1 MFRYIVICVAS
12 LVMGASTL
20 AAEPDTV
27 PTENLPP
34 LTLRQAIDAA
44 LGGNPALRT
53 FEFEFRAEDARIRQ
67 ASLAPAPEVSL
78 EVEDVLGTGAAREVD
93 SAQYTLALSQ
103 VIEFGGK
110 RDARVAVAQANRD
123 ALAVN
128 RQATQLDVLAD
139 VTRRFITVAARQEH
153 VRLALRAV
161 ALAEQTVDGSER
173 RVNAAKAP
181 HAELDRARIALDRAR
196 LDQQRAA
203 LQLESARKQ
212 LAATWGESQP
222 VIDGQRFGEAMAD
235 LFVPPQTGDFD
246 ELAGRLAANPD
257 FLLFASEARLRDAEL
272 RLASTRKSLDI
283 AVSGGVRRIEDG
295 NDESFVAS
303 ISVPLFSGRRA
314 VSFEAEATANRD
326 LVAAERRIAQTKAE
340 ALLYELHRELRGA
353 VLEVESL
360 RGGILPRA
368 EEAMNETEYA
378 YERGRYSYLELV
390 DAQREF
396 LALQAA
402 MIDAAANAQTLRAEI
417 ERLTNTPL
425 TDPNT

>member
-67 ASLAPAPEVSL
+67 ASLAPAPEASL
-78 EVEDVLGTGAAREVD
+78 EVEDVLGTGAANGVD

-103 VIEFGGK
+103 VLELGGK
-110 RDARVAVAQANRD
+110 RDARVAVAQSNRD
-123 ALAVN
+123 ALAVS
-128 RQATQLDVLAD
+128 RRVTQLDVLAD
-139 VTRRFITVAARQEH
+139 VTRRFIAVAARQEH
-153 VRLALRAV
+153 VRLTLRAV
-161 ALAEQTVDGSER
+161 ALAEQTADGSER

-196 LDQQRAA
+196 LDQKRAG
-203 LQLESARKQ
+203 LQLEAARKQ

-222 VIDGQRFGEAMAD
+222 VIGDRRFGEVAAD
-235 LFVPPQTGDFD
+235 LFVAPQTGDFE
-246 ELAGRLAANPD
+246 ELVERLAANPD

-272 RLASTRKSLDI
+272 RLASSRRSPDI
-283 AVSGGVRRIEDG
+283 AVSGGVRRMEEG

-314 VSFEAEATANRD
+314 ESFVAEATANRD